1 MKKYYLLLLFLISF
15 VNNAQIKGTITDE
28 KGNSLPFVTIFQEDT
43 YNGTTSNEQG
53 NYEFNLKKKEK
64 QTVVF
69 QFLGFKTQKIII
81 QTDKLP
87 YSLNIKMEEESFSLK
102 EVIINKKNNPAMAI
116 IKNAIASRKVNT
128 EKTNRFN
135 ADFYSRGIFKLKN
148 APKKILGQKIGDLNG
163 ALDSTGTGIIS
174 LSETF
179 SKIAFEKPNNL
190 KEIVTA
196 SKVSGR
202 DNGYSYN
209 TARSS
214 FYDFYDNTV
223 DFGGVQMISPIANNA
238 FNYYNYKLESTFFDE
253 NKNMINKIKVMAKR
267 DSEPVF
273 EGYIYIVEDSWAI
286 YAIDF
291 DIKGYRVKQEF
302 VDVMTL
308 KQNFSYNNSNKIW
321 AKNTQSLE
329 ITAGAFGIKFNGKYN
344 YVYSNYKFVDDFA
357 PKTFTNEITR
367 IEINANKKDSLFWNS
382 NRPIPLTLE
391 ESTDYVRKDSIYK
404 VRNSQKY
411 LDSIDAKENKFKLLK
426 LLTGYTYKN
435 STKKNSLSYE
445 GLLNIGSLSFN
456 TVQGYNFDSGFRY
469 TNWKNQES
477 EGIYTSIS
485 TKFNYGFAEDRLR
498 VTGQFIHRFNNQ
510 NYATL
515 YMTGGSSAK
524 QFNPSEPISK
534 AINTI
539 SSLIFKNNFM
549 KLYNLESAAIGY
561 SQDIAN
567 GVNLNGKIEYQQ
579 RKPLFNNTDFSLF
592 NKDDL
597 YTSNNPLA
605 PNDFT
610 SPGFEKHHL
619 TKINLL
625 AKINFGNKYSSRPDG
640 KFNIRNEKYPTL
652 YLGYEK
658 AVAANEKRYE
668 FDHFNTRLTYDLTLG
683 NKGVLGLNL
692 KAGKFLNADNIA
704 FIDYKHFNGNQTHIG
719 QSERYLN
726 VFNLLPYYS
735 NSTND
740 SYFEAHTEYNDK
752 GYVMN
757 KIPLLNKLKSTLIL
771 GAHALST
778 PNATPYTEITVGLD
792 NLGFGKFK
800 MLRVDYVRSYQNGLQ
815 GDGVVFGLK
824 FLNILE

>member
-1 MKKYYLLLLFLISF
+1 MKKYYFLLLLLVSF
-15 VNNAQIKGTITDE
+15 VSTAQIKGTVSDE
-28 KGNSLPFVTIFQEDT
+28 KGNPLPFVTIFQEDT

-69 QFLGFKTQKIII
+69 QFLGFKTQKVVI

-87 YSLNIKMEEESFSLK
+87 YSLHIKMIEESFSLN
-102 EVIINKKNNPAMAI
+102 EVIINKKNNPALAI
-116 IKNAIASRKVNT
+116 IKSAIASRKQNT
-128 EKTNRFN
+128 KKTNRFN
-135 ADFYSRGIFKLKN
+135 ANFYSRGIFKLKN
-148 APKKILGQKIGDLNG
+148 APKKILGQKIGDLDG

-190 KEIVTA
+190 KEVVTA

-209 TARSS
+209 TATSS
-214 FYDFYDNTV
+214 FYDFYDNTI
-223 DFGGVQMISPIANNA
+223 DFSVQMISPIANNA
-238 FNYYNYKLESTFFDE
+238 FNYYNYTLESTFFDE
-253 NKNMINKIKVMAKR
+253 NTNMINKIKVIAKR

-286 YAIDF
+286 YAVDL
-291 DIKGYRVKQEF
+291 DIKGYRIKEEF
-302 VDVMTL
+302 LDVMTL

-329 ITAGAFGIKFNGKYN
+329 ITAGAFGIKFTGKYN
-344 YVYSNYKFVDDFA
+344 YVYSNYEFINAFA

-367 IEINANKKDSLFWNS
+367 IEINANKKDSLFWTT
-382 NRPIPLTLE
+382 NRPIPLTSE
-391 ESTDYVRKDSIYK
+391 ESMDYARKDSIYK
-404 VRNSQKY
+404 VRNSEKY
-411 LDSIDAKENKFKLLK
+411 LDSVDTKENKFKILK
-426 LLTGYTYKN
+426 LLSGYTYKN
-435 STKKNSLSYE
+435 SSKKHSFSYE
-445 GLLNIGSLSFN
+445 GLLNLGSLSFN
-456 TVQGYNFDSGFRY
+456 TVQGYNFDSGFKY

-477 EGIYTSIS
+477 KGIYTSIS
-485 TKFNYGFAEDRLR
+485 TKLNYGFAEDRLR

-515 YMTGGSSAK
+515 YMTGGSSVK
-524 QFNPSEPISK
+524 QFNPNEPISK
-534 AINTI
+534 VINTI
-539 SSLIFKNNFM
+539 SSLAFKNNFM

-561 SQDIAN
+561 SQDVAN

-579 RKPLFNNTDFSLF
+579 RKPVFNNTDFSFF
-592 NKDDL
+592 NKDEL
-597 YTSNNPLA
+597 YTSNNPLV

-610 SPGFEKHHL
+610 TPGFEKHHL
-619 TKINLL
+619 TKINVL

-658 AVAANEKRYE
+658 AIAANEKKYE
-668 FDHFNTRLTYDLTLG
+668 FDHFNSRLTYDLTLK

-719 QSERYLN
+719 QSARYLN

-740 SYFEAHTEYNDK
+740 SYFEAHSEYNDK
-752 GYVMN
+752 GYIMN
-757 KIPLLNKLKSTLIL
+757 KIPLLNKLKSTLTL

-778 PNATPYTEITVGLD
+778 PNNKPYTEITVGLD

-800 MLRVDYVRSYQNGLQ
+800 MLRIDYVRSYQNGFQ

>member
-1 MKKYYLLLLFLISF
+1 MKKYYLLLLLLVSF
-15 VNNAQIKGTITDE
+15 VSTAQIKGTVSDE
-28 KGNSLPFVTIFQEDT
+28 KGNPLPFVTIFQEDT

-69 QFLGFKTQKIII
+69 QFLGFKTQKVVI

-87 YSLNIKMEEESFSLK
+87 YSLHIKMIEESFSLN
-102 EVIINKKNNPAMAI
+102 EVIINKKNNPALAI
-116 IKNAIASRKVNT
+116 IKSAIASRKQNT
-128 EKTNRFN
+128 KKTNRFN
-135 ADFYSRGIFKLKN
+135 ANFYSRGIFKLKN
-148 APKKILGQKIGDLNG
+148 APKKILGQKIGDLDG

-190 KEIVTA
+190 KEVVTA

-209 TARSS
+209 TATSS
-214 FYDFYDNTV
+214 FYDFYDNTI
-223 DFGGVQMISPIANNA
+223 DFSVQMISPIANNA
-238 FNYYNYKLESTFFDE
+238 FNYYNYTLESTFFDE
-253 NKNMINKIKVMAKR
+253 NTNMINKIKVIAKR

-286 YAIDF
+286 YAVDL
-291 DIKGYRVKQEF
+291 DIKGYRIKEEF
-302 VDVMTL
+302 MDVMTL

-329 ITAGAFGIKFNGKYN
+329 ITAGAFGIKFTGKYN
-344 YVYSNYKFVDDFA
+344 YVYSNYEFINAFA

-367 IEINANKKDSLFWNS
+367 IEINANKKDSLFWNT
-382 NRPIPLTLE
+382 NRPIPLTNE
-391 ESTDYVRKDSIYK
+391 ESMDYFRKDSIYK
-404 VRNSQKY
+404 VRNSEKY
-411 LDSIDAKENKFKLLK
+411 LDSVDTKENKFKILK
-426 LLTGYTYKN
+426 LLSGYTYKN
-435 STKKNSLSYE
+435 SSKKHSFSYE
-445 GLLNIGSLSFN
+445 GLLNLGSLSFN
-456 TVQGYNFDSGFRY
+456 TVQGYNFDSGFKY

-477 EGIYTSIS
+477 KGIYTSIS
-485 TKFNYGFAEDRLR
+485 TKLNYGFAEDRLR

-515 YMTGGSSAK
+515 YMTGGSSVK
-524 QFNPSEPISK
+524 QFNPNEPISK
-534 AINTI
+534 VINTI
-539 SSLIFKNNFM
+539 SSLAFKNNFM

-561 SQDIAN
+561 SQDVAN

-579 RKPLFNNTDFSLF
+579 RKPVFNNTDFSFF
-592 NKDDL
+592 NKDEL
-597 YTSNNPLA
+597 YTSNNPLV

-610 SPGFEKHHL
+610 TPGFEKHHL

-658 AVAANEKRYE
+658 AIAANEKKYE
-668 FDHFNTRLTYDLTLG
+668 FDHFNSRLTYDLTLK

-719 QSERYLN
+719 QSARYLN

-740 SYFEAHTEYNDK
+740 SYFEVHTEYNDK
-752 GYVMN
+752 GYIMN
-757 KIPLLNKLKSTLIL
+757 KIPLLNKLKSTLTL

-778 PNATPYTEITVGLD
+778 PNNKPYTEITVGLD

-800 MLRVDYVRSYQNGLQ
+800 MLRIDYVRSYQNGFQ

>member
-1 MKKYYLLLLFLISF
+1 MKKYYFLLLLLVSF
-15 VNNAQIKGTITDE
+15 VSTAQIKGTVSDE
-28 KGNSLPFVTIFQEDT
+28 KGNPLPFVTIFQEDT

-69 QFLGFKTQKIII
+69 QFLGFKTQKVVI

-87 YSLNIKMEEESFSLK
+87 YSLHIKMIEESFSLN
-102 EVIINKKNNPAMAI
+102 EVIINKKNNPALAI
-116 IKNAIASRKVNT
+116 IKSAIASRKQNT
-128 EKTNRFN
+128 KKTNRFN
-135 ADFYSRGIFKLKN
+135 ANFYSRGIFKLKN
-148 APKKILGQKIGDLNG
+148 APKKILGQKIGDLDG

-190 KEIVTA
+190 KEVVTA

-209 TARSS
+209 TATSS
-214 FYDFYDNTV
+214 FYDFYDNTI
-223 DFGGVQMISPIANNA
+223 DFSVQMISPIANNA
-238 FNYYNYKLESTFFDE
+238 FNYYNYTLESTFFDE
-253 NKNMINKIKVMAKR
+253 NTNMINKIKVIAKR

-286 YAIDF
+286 YAVDL
-291 DIKGYRVKQEF
+291 DIKGYRIKEEF
-302 VDVMTL
+302 LDVMTL

-329 ITAGAFGIKFNGKYN
+329 ITAGAFGIKFTGKYN
-344 YVYSNYKFVDDFA
+344 YVYSNYEFINAFA

-367 IEINANKKDSLFWNS
+367 IEINANKKDSLFWTT
-382 NRPIPLTLE
+382 NRPIPLTNE
-391 ESTDYVRKDSIYK
+391 ESMDYFRKDSIYK
-404 VRNSQKY
+404 VRNSEKY
-411 LDSIDAKENKFKLLK
+411 LDSVDTKENKFKILK
-426 LLTGYTYKN
+426 LLSGYTYKN
-435 STKKNSLSYE
+435 SSKKHSFSYE
-445 GLLNIGSLSFN
+445 GLLNLGSLSFN
-456 TVQGYNFDSGFRY
+456 TVQGYNFDSGFKY

-477 EGIYTSIS
+477 KGIYTSIS
-485 TKFNYGFAEDRLR
+485 TKLNYGFAEDRLR

-515 YMTGGSSAK
+515 YMTGGSSVK
-524 QFNPSEPISK
+524 QFNPNEPISK
-534 AINTI
+534 VINTI
-539 SSLIFKNNFM
+539 SSLAFKNNFM

-561 SQDIAN
+561 SQDVAN

-579 RKPLFNNTDFSLF
+579 RKPVFNNTDFSFF
-592 NKDDL
+592 NKDEL
-597 YTSNNPLA
+597 YTSNNPLV

-610 SPGFEKHHL
+610 TPGFEKHHL

-658 AVAANEKRYE
+658 AIAANEKKYE
-668 FDHFNTRLTYDLTLG
+668 FDHFNSRLTYDLTLK

-719 QSERYLN
+719 QSARYLN

-740 SYFEAHTEYNDK
+740 SYFEVHTEYNDK
-752 GYVMN
+752 GYIMN
-757 KIPLLNKLKSTLIL
+757 KIPLLNKLKSTLTL

-778 PNATPYTEITVGLD
+778 PNNKPYTQITVGLD

-800 MLRVDYVRSYQNGLQ
+800 MLRIDYVRSYQNGFQ